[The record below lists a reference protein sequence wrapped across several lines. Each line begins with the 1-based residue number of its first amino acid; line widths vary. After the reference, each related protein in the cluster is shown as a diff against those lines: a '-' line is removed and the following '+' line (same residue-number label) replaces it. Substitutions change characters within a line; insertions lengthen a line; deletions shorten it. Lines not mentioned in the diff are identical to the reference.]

1 MAQFYKM
8 TIHICDLEDNLNI
21 KEIERLIEDK
31 ALNSISANTICH
43 FSEEKKGD
51 RIEWDWDIDIN
62 YKDCPTSAWEK
73 YFI

>member
-8 TIHICDLEDNLNI
+8 TIYICDLEDNLSI
-21 KEIERLIEDK
+21 KEIESLIKDK
-31 ALNSISANTICH
+31 ALNSISTNAICH

-51 RIEWDWDIDIN
+51 RIEWDCDIDIN

>member
-31 ALNSISANTICH
+31 ALNGISTSAICH

-51 RIEWDWDIDIN
+51 RIEWDDDIDVN
-62 YKDCPTSAWEK
+62 YRDCPTSAWEK
-73 YFI
+73 YFN